1 MIRRAVRYL
10 AHNGPISAQDRWE
23 ENAGISPFTLG
34 IEIVALI
41 AAARF
46 FEDEERDY
54 CLSLADYW
62 NERIEDWT
70 YYKHGPYA
78 AQYGV
83 DGYYVRIG
91 PTGTDE
97 NLRGRIEVKNRG
109 GETVEAAALVGM
121 EYLYLVRL
129 GLRDAN
135 DPRIQNTLKVAE
147 GLLKVETP
155 LGAAYRRYNG
165 DGYGEHEDG
174 SPFDGI
180 GIGRAW
186 PLLAGER
193 GHFDLMLRQDPLP
206 YLATMARMTGPG
218 GLIPEQVWD
227 GPSIPSRGLEPGKP
241 TGSAMPLVWAHAEFL
256 KLLVARQRKRPL
268 ELLASVE
275 EYLRLKKTKNDT
287 WHWRP
292 DLTFDVVPAGR
303 DVLVDM
309 PAPFVLHLGFDGWQS
324 LEDRPSTPLAFGRHG
339 VRLAAKDFDGR
350 RVADF
355 TIYLVDTAQW
365 EGRDYHVRLPQ
376 PGA

>member
-1 MIRRAVRYL
+1 
-10 AHNGPISAQDRWE
+10 
-23 ENAGISPFTLG
+23 
-34 IEIVALI
+34 
-41 AAARF
+41 
-46 FEDEERDY
+46 
-54 CLSLADYW
+54 
-62 NERIEDWT
+62 
-70 YYKHGPYA
+70 
-78 AQYGV
+78 
-83 DGYYVRIG
+83 
-91 PTGTDE
+91 
-97 NLRGRIEVKNRG
+97 
-109 GETVEAAALVGM
+109 
-121 EYLYLVRL
+121 
-129 GLRDAN
+129 
-135 DPRIQNTLKVAE
+135 
-147 GLLKVETP
+147 
-155 LGAAYRRYNG
+155 
-165 DGYGEHEDG
+165 
-174 SPFDGI
+174 
-180 GIGRAW
+180 
-186 PLLAGER
+186 
-193 GHFDLMLRQDPLP
+193 MLRQDPLP

-275 EYLRLKKTKNDT
+275 EYLRLKETKNDT

-350 RVADF
+350 LVADF

-365 EGRDYHVRLPQ
+365 EGRDHHVRLAQ
-376 PGA
+376 PGV